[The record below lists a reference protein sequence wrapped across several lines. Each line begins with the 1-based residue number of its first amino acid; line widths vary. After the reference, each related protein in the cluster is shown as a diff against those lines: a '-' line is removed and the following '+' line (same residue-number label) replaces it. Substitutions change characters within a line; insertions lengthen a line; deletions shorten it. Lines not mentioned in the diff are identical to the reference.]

1 VTSPSIGVRTYL
13 VVAAVLLLLTG
24 LTIGVAFL
32 PLGGWHSPL
41 ALGIAALKAVLIGLF
56 FMHLR
61 VSTPVTRL
69 AALAGLFWL
78 GILLAG
84 TLDDVITRGWLAVP
98 GK

>member
-1 VTSPSIGVRTYL
+1 MASERIGSRTYV
-13 VVAAVLLLLTG
+13 VVALVLLGLTG

-32 PLGGWHSPL
+32 PLGPWHSAV
-41 ALGIAALKAVLIGLF
+41 ALGIAATKAVLIGLY

-61 VSTPVTRL
+61 FSPPMTRI

-78 GILLAG
+78 AIMLAG
-84 TLDDVITRGWLAVP
+84 TLDDVVTRGWLPIP

>member
-1 VTSPSIGVRTYL
+1 MTSTFIGVRTYL

-32 PLGGWHSPL
+32 PLGEWHSPV

-61 VSTPVTRL
+61 VSTPTTRL

-84 TLDDVITRGWLAVP
+84 TLDDVVTRGWLAVP